1 MDLLLV
7 LQAFGTEIAPGSDAS
22 AFDFNSNGIID
33 MYDFLEMLS
42 NQPEIIQ
49 ETAWRKSSTTKL

>member
-7 LQAFGTEIAPGSDAS
+7 LQAFGTEISPGSDAS

-42 NQPEIIQ
+42 SQPEIIQ
-49 ETAWRKSSTTKL
+49 QTACPRSNTTKL